1 LNSKQRIALDLI
13 AHWASRF
20 DCIKAAVIYGSVARG
35 DENQNSDLDV
45 DLTYSD
51 LSAPGMTDSYT
62 CAHQSF
68 DKLREDIL
76 CATGHPLRLSNYANH
91 KYDHVPRDEIAHGTE
106 IGVCGKA
113 RIVVTSPK
121 LGKG

>member
-1 LNSKQRIALDLI
+1 LDLI

-51 LSAPGMTDSYT
+51 LSAPGMTELVRTSRST
-62 CAHQSF
+62 SCARTFYARQVTLFALAIMRTTNTITFRETRSRMEQKSAF
-68 DKLREDIL
+68 VGKLASL
-76 CATGHPLRLSNYANH
+76 
-91 KYDHVPRDEIAHGTE
+91 
-106 IGVCGKA
+106 
-113 RIVVTSPK
+113 
-121 LGKG
+121 